1 MFNSVKMWI
10 LLTHTLLGKHS
21 MLGDAHTGQRV
32 SLVSHMLCF
41 TCVSVCLWER
51 RRNICFYSLVE
62 AFIKI
67 YLPNITVSAVCVR
80 LKVCKWLLVNACI
93 PIWLDKDVVAFS
105 SLLFQLEVG
114 LFFPEVFSGCKSTL
128 VCVREWMH
136 WIRVQLVLNTCSK
149 TARVLKWT
157 QKRTHPQTQ
166 TETRQCGREIL
177 SLSLSFPLFLSLCN
191 LSFNCC
197 CFISMT
203 KVFTMR

>member
-1 MFNSVKMWI
+1 MKNFTDPKRLSGSDGYKKMYSITVMSQVCVCVNHSEVWTECVLCHTEVKKPCVHVMFNSVKMWI

-114 LFFPEVFSGCKSTL
+114 LFFSRGF
-128 VCVREWMH
+128 
-136 WIRVQLVLNTCSK
+136 
-149 TARVLKWT
+149 
-157 QKRTHPQTQ
+157 
-166 TETRQCGREIL
+166 
-177 SLSLSFPLFLSLCN
+177 
-191 LSFNCC
+191 
-197 CFISMT
+197 
-203 KVFTMR
+203 